1 MQAAADLV
9 AASAKLTAGV
19 QDGHDHFQGRE
30 AGALVMFLY
39 GDTASVVFYSD
50 GTISV
55 DRNLDRVGIAR
66 HDFVNAIIDDF
77 LNQVMQAALVVTA
90 DIHTSAHASRL
101 KAFQNPDV
109 LLTIIPIPV
118 AFRTPPPIPP
128 LLLHRV

>member
-1 MQAAADLV
+1 MQAAADLI

-39 GDTASVVFYSD
+39 RDTASVVFYND

-55 DRNLDRVGIAR
+55 DRHLDRVGIAR

-77 LNQVMQAALVVTA
+77 INQVMQAALVVSA
-90 DIHTSAHASRL
+90 DIHPS
-101 KAFQNPDV
+101 
-109 LLTIIPIPV
+109 
-118 AFRTPPPIPP
+118 PPPSRPNSS
-128 LLLHRV
+128 

>member
-1 MQAAADLV
+1 MQAAADLI
-9 AASAKLTAGV
+9 AATAKLTTGV

-39 GDTASVVFYSD
+39 GNTASVVFYGD

-77 LNQVMQAALVVTA
+77 LNQVMQAALVGSAV
-90 DIHTSAHASRL
+90 IHTRAHAYCL
-101 KAFQNPDV
+101 KSFENLVV
-109 LLTIIPIPV
+109 LLTIIAIPF
-118 AFRTPPPIPP
+118 AILSLCT
-128 LLLHRV
+128 